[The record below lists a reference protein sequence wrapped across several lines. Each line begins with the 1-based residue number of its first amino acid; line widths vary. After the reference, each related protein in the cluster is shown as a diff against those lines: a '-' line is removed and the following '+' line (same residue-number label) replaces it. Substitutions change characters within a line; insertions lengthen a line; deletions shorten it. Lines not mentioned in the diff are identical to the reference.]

1 MHTQLCLTLC
11 NPMDSSQS
19 GFSVHGNLQARI
31 PEWVSISSS
40 RSLPDP
46 WIETVSP
53 ALAGEFFIT
62 KPPGKPKR
70 EGKIGIFRKVAGIGL
85 FEKVMSEERPEDGL
99 EASHVYFQMMISGR
113 RKRQCNGAETNAAR
127 KLEWME

>member
-31 PEWVSISSS
+31 PEWVALSSS

-46 WIETVSP
+46 GIKTASPASP
-53 ALAGEFFIT
+53 ALVGEFFIT
-62 KPPGKPKR
+62 KPPGKPKT
-70 EGKIGIFRKVAGIGL
+70 EGKIGIFRKVAAIGL
-85 FEKVMSEERPEDGL
+85 CEKV
-99 EASHVYFQMMISGR
+99 SGR
-113 RKRQCNGAETNAAR
+113 WLA
-127 KLEWME
+127 